1 MRNLVKNNI
10 AYTNV
15 LSNSV
20 TGTILSLQF
29 CKNGVVRSAKYI
41 ILKKKRK

>member
-1 MRNLVKNNI
+1 MRNLVRNNI
-10 AYTNV
+10 AYINV

-20 TGTILSLQF
+20 TGTILSMQF
-29 CKNGVVRSAKYI
+29 CKNGVIRSAKYV